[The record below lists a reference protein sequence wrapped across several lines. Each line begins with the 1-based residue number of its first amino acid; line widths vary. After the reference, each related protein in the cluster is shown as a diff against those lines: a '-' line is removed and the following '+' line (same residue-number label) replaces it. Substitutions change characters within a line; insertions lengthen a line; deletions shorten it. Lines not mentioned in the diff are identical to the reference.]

1 MRKIESTMTE
11 KKEEDKTQEDMLLPN
26 LEISK
31 MESQSEKES
40 LFDEIKQDNIDKLI
54 ADFEVEKLAFEDV
67 KDVK

>member
-1 MRKIESTMTE
+1 MTE